1 MSIFVDDEDMV
12 KLTGFRSRSRQ
23 IQQLRSMGVPFRI
36 NGAGNPMVAV
46 SAIEGGRSATTPAP
60 AQRIIPNVLRN
71 R

>member
-36 NGAGNPMVAV
+36 NGAGHPMVAI
-46 SAIEGGRSATTPAP
+46 SAIEGGRSAAAP
-60 AQRIIPNVLRN
+60 PREKVVPNAFRQR
-71 R
+71 